1 MITIFMIILKKCYAH
16 LKSMQ
21 HCNETVNRGSEIS
34 NYFEAMTSGLMTCAL
49 AGDVPSSLDTYTTFI
64 SFVQ

>member
-1 MITIFMIILKKCYAH
+1 MPISKACSIVMRQLT
-16 LKSMQ
+16 
-21 HCNETVNRGSEIS
+21 ESEIS
-34 NYFEAMTSGLMTCAL
+34 SYFEAMTSGLMTRAL